1 MRASPISPTV
11 DFSAEGVQHG
21 FLRLPYSRDDSAWG
35 SVMIP
40 VTVVKNGEGPTA
52 LLTGGNHGD
61 EYEGPIALFDLARS
75 LKAEDISGRVI
86 IVPAMNYPAFLAGT
100 RTSPIDRGNMNRSFP
115 GAPDGTVT
123 PKIAD
128 YFQRTLLPLADIV
141 LDFHSGGKT
150 LDFLPFCA
158 AHILPDKAQEAKAF
172 SLVSAFGAPWS
183 MKMLEIDAVGMYD
196 TAAEEM
202 GKVFI
207 TTELGGGGTSRAETV
222 RIARRGILNVL
233 RHEGMVDGAVEKLPT
248 RWLDMPSGDSFCFAE
263 EDGMIETM
271 VDLGEPIEAGAIV
284 ARIHSTGRTGQA
296 PQGNQGQDFRPA
308 DRPAFPGP
316 GQGRG
321 LCVGGGGR
329 GSGKPIQWREPATG
343 AGRSSLPSRAAL
355 RNGRRSFQS

>member
-1 MRASPISPTV
+1 MRASPISPTI

-40 VTVVKNGEGPTA
+40 VTAVKKGEGPTA

-61 EYEGPIALFDLARS
+61 EYEGPIALFDLART
-75 LKAEDISGRVI
+75 LRAQDVTGRVI
-86 IVPAMNYPAFLAGT
+86 IVPAMNYPAFLAAT

-123 PKIAD
+123 QKIAD
-128 YFQRTLLPLADIV
+128 YFQRMLLPMADVV

-158 AHILPDKAQEAKAF
+158 AHILPDKGQEAKAF
-172 SLVSAFGAPWS
+172 DLVRAFGAPWS

-207 TTELGGGGTSRAETV
+207 TTELGGGGTATAKSAG
-222 RIARRGILNVL
+222 IAKRGAANMLKAAGILK
-233 RHEGMVDGAVEKLPT
+233 GAVEAAET
-248 RWLDMPSGDSFCFAE
+248 TWLDMPDGDCFCFAE
-263 EDGMIETM
+263 DGGLIEPLF
-271 VDLGEPIEAGAIV
+271 DLGDAVRSGDV
-284 ARIHSTGRTGQA
+284 LARIYPVGRTGTEPLA
-296 PQGNQGQDFRPA
+296 VRAKMDGILAARH
-308 DRPAFPGP
+308 FPGLVKP
-316 GQGRG
+316 GD
-321 LCVGGGGR
+321 CV
-329 GSGKPIQWREPATG
+329 SVLA
-343 AGRSSLPSRAAL
+343 SVVPSA
-355 RNGRRSFQS
+355 